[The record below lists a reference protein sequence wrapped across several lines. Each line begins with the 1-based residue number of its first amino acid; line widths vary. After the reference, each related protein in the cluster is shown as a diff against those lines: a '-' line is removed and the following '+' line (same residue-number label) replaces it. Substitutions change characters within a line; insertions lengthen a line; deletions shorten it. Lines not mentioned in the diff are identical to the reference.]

1 MSTAKRNVQCNFHH
15 TTQMATFAQMFDEI
29 LRREITAVLSR
40 VAEGEGL
47 NLDYLVSTYLPM
59 DIKPETQTQTQK
71 PKPKR
76 AAKVVTKP
84 ASTDDL
90 VSATVDSKCTATTAK
105 GKQCSLKALSGKCV
119 CRIHDKAP
127 KEPKGKE
134 PKKESKA
141 KKPKKAKKPQPEHTH
156 EVDDEEHGD
165 CELCQSHGTPLD
177 DTDVEEDF
185 EIILSPQK
193 TLKQRLEK
201 ISYEEEEEE

>member
-1 MSTAKRNVQCNFHH
+1 MSTAKRNMQGNFHH
-15 TTQMATFAQMFDEI
+15 TTPMATFAQMFDEI
-29 LRREITAVLSR
+29 LRREITAALSR

-47 NLDYLVSTYLPM
+47 NLDYLVSTYLPL
-59 DIKPETQTQTQK
+59 DIKPETQTQK

-84 ASTDDL
+84 ASAEDL

-127 KEPKGKE
+127 KGKE
-134 PKKESKA
+134 DPKPKKESKA
-141 KKPKKAKKPQPEHTH
+141 KKPKKTKKPQPEHTH
-156 EVDDEEHGD
+156 EVDDEEHAD
-165 CELCQSHGTPLD
+165 CELCQSHGTPMD
-177 DTDVEEDF
+177 DTDAEEDF
-185 EIILSPQK
+185 EIVLSPQK
-193 TLKQRLEK
+193 SLKQRLEK